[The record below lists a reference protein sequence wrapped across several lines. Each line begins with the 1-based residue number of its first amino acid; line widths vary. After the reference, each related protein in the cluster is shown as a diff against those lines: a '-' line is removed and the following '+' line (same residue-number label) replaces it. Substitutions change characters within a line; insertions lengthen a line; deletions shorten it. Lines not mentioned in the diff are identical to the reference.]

1 MKIAYVM
8 ETLAI
13 CGGLERIMTDKM
25 NYLAGNRLC
34 EVVLIEVYDYPG
46 GDAFELSPLV
56 KRVRLGIKKHSS
68 KIVKPMTFWQVTHR
82 VAEVIQQEKPDVMTS
97 AGLLGVYL
105 YGLRRYAC
113 RMIYESH
120 QPRFTMPLPWL
131 VRRMEQ
137 NVDTVVCLTDG
148 DAAEYRHARR
158 VTVIPNFMG
167 ERKEQRGKS
176 KDESGER
183 RKIVALGRLDRHKG
197 FDMLINAWHL
207 IHDKTDGCSLH
218 IYGEGREREPLQTLI
233 NALQLEESVTLHSAT
248 DNPAAVYRSADMVCV
263 TSEYE
268 GFSLVIIEAMAHGVP
283 VVACD
288 VPHGPRHLLA
298 EGRGGLLVER
308 NAEAIGKAI
317 LAIKNDSELH
327 SRLASE
333 GPAIA
338 AQYSRERIMR
348 LWAEEINKAI

>member
-105 YGLRRYAC
+105 YGLRRYGC

-158 VTVIPNFMG
+158 VTVIPNYLSLTASTDV
-167 ERKEQRGKS
+167 ETASQQHR
-176 KDESGER
+176 
-183 RKIVALGRLDRHKG
+183 IVALGRLEKANGYDL
-197 FDMLINAWHL
+197 LIRAWQQ
-207 IHDKTDGCSLH
+207 IYHDLPDCSLH
-218 IYGEGREREPLQTLI
+218 IYGEGREHEPLQTLI

-248 DNPAAVYRSADMVCV
+248 DNPAAVYRSADIVCV

-308 NAEAIGKAI
+308 NAEAIGKAV
-317 LAIKNDSELH
+317 LAIENDPELH

-338 AQYSRERIMR
+338 ARYSRERVMR

>member
-25 NYLAGNRLC
+25 NYLAGKRLC

-105 YGLRRYAC
+105 YGLRRYGC

-158 VTVIPNFMG
+158 VTVIPNYLSLTVSTDN
-167 ERKEQRGKS
+167 RPASRQHL
-176 KDESGER
+176 
-183 RKIVALGRLDRHKG
+183 IVALGRLEKANGYDL
-197 FDMLINAWHL
+197 LIRAWQQ
-207 IHDKTDGCSLH
+207 IYHDLPDCSLH

-248 DNPAAVYRSADMVCV
+248 DNPAAVYRSADIVCV

-288 VPHGPRHLLA
+288 VPHGPRHLLG

-308 NAEAIGKAI
+308 TPEAIGKAV

-333 GPAIA
+333 GPDIA
-338 AQYSRERIMR
+338 AQYSRERVMR

>member
-1 MKIAYVM
+1 M

-25 NYLAGNRLC
+25 NYLAGSRLC

-105 YGLRRYAC
+105 YGLRRYGC

-158 VTVIPNFMG
+158 VTVIPNYLSLTASTDV
-167 ERKEQRGKS
+167 ETASRQHR
-176 KDESGER
+176 
-183 RKIVALGRLDRHKG
+183 IVALGRLEKANGYDL
-197 FDMLINAWHL
+197 LIRAWQQ
-207 IHDKTDGCSLH
+207 IYHDLPDCSLH

-248 DNPAAVYRSADMVCV
+248 DNPAAVYRSADIVCV

-308 NAEAIGKAI
+308 NAEAIGKAV
-317 LAIKNDSELH
+317 LAIENDPALH

-338 AQYSRERIMR
+338 AQYSRERVMR

>member
-25 NYLAGNRLC
+25 NYLAGSRLC

-105 YGLRRYAC
+105 YGLRRYGC

-158 VTVIPNFMG
+158 VTVIPNYLSLTVSTDN
-167 ERKEQRGKS
+167 RLASRQHH
-176 KDESGER
+176 
-183 RKIVALGRLDRHKG
+183 IVALGRLEKANGYDL
-197 FDMLINAWHL
+197 LIRAWQQ
-207 IHDKTDGCSLH
+207 IYHDLPDCSLH

-308 NAEAIGKAI
+308 NAEAIGKAV
-317 LAIKNDSELH
+317 LAIENDPALH

-348 LWAEEINKAI
+348 LWAEEINNFQAI

>member
-1 MKIAYVM
+1 M

-105 YGLRRYAC
+105 YGLRRYGC

-158 VTVIPNFMG
+158 VTVIPNYLSLTASTDV
-167 ERKEQRGKS
+167 ETASQQHR
-176 KDESGER
+176 
-183 RKIVALGRLDRHKG
+183 IVALGRLEKANGYDL
-197 FDMLINAWHL
+197 LIRAWQQ
-207 IHDKTDGCSLH
+207 IYHDLPDCSLH
-218 IYGEGREREPLQTLI
+218 IYGEGREHEPLQTLI

-248 DNPAAVYRSADMVCV
+248 DNPAAVYRSADIVCV

-308 NAEAIGKAI
+308 NAEAIGKAV
-317 LAIKNDSELH
+317 LAIENDPELH

-338 AQYSRERIMR
+338 ARYSRERVMR

>member
-105 YGLRRYAC
+105 YGLRRYGC

-158 VTVIPNFMG
+158 VTVIPNYLSLTASTDV
-167 ERKEQRGKS
+167 ETASQQHR
-176 KDESGER
+176 
-183 RKIVALGRLDRHKG
+183 IVALGRLEKANGYDL
-197 FDMLINAWHL
+197 LIRAWQQ
-207 IHDKTDGCSLH
+207 IYHDLPDCSLH
-218 IYGEGREREPLQTLI
+218 IYGEGREHEPLQTLI

-248 DNPAAVYRSADMVCV
+248 DNPAAVYRSADIVCV

-298 EGRGGLLVER
+298 EGRGGLIVER
-308 NAEAIGKAI
+308 NAEAIGKAV
-317 LAIKNDSELH
+317 LAIENDPELH

-338 AQYSRERIMR
+338 ARYSRERVMR

>member
-46 GDAFELSPLV
+46 DDAFELLPQV
-56 KRVRLGIKKHSS
+56 KRVRLGMKKHSL
-68 KIVKPMTFWQVTHR
+68 KIAKPMTFWQVSHR

-137 NVDTVVCLTDG
+137 HVDTVVCLTDG
-148 DAAEYRHARR
+148 DAAEYRHAHR
-158 VTVIPNFMG
+158 VTVIPNYLSLTVNTD
-167 ERKEQRGKS
+167 KKPAS
-176 KDESGER
+176 KQHR
-183 RKIVALGRLDRHKG
+183 IVALGRLEKVNGYDL
-197 FDMLINAWHL
+197 LIQAWQQ
-207 IHDKTDGCSLH
+207 IHHDLPGCSLH
-218 IYGEGREREPLQTLI
+218 IYGEGRERESLQALI
-233 NALQLEESVTLHSAT
+233 TSLQLEESVTLHHAT
-248 DNPAAVYRSADMVCV
+248 GNPAAVYRAADIVCV

-268 GFSLVIIEAMAHGVP
+268 GFSLVIVEALAHGVP

-288 VPHGPRHLLA
+288 VPHGPRYLLG

-308 NAEAIGKAI
+308 TPEAIGKAI
-317 LAIKNDSELH
+317 LAIENDSAMH
-327 SRLASE
+327 ARLASE
-333 GPAIA
+333 GPDIA
-338 AQYSRERIMR
+338 AQYSRERVMR

>member
-34 EVVLIEVYDYPG
+34 EVVLIEVYDYPD

-158 VTVIPNFMG
+158 VTVIPNYLSLTASTDV
-167 ERKEQRGKS
+167 ETASQQHR
-176 KDESGER
+176 
-183 RKIVALGRLDRHKG
+183 IVALGRLEKANGYDL
-197 FDMLINAWHL
+197 LIRAWQQ
-207 IHDKTDGCSLH
+207 IYHDLPDCSLH

-233 NALQLEESVTLHSAT
+233 KDCQ
-248 DNPAAVYRSADMVCV
+248 
-263 TSEYE
+263 
-268 GFSLVIIEAMAHGVP
+268 AH
-283 VVACD
+283 D
-288 VPHGPRHLLA
+288 VLA
-298 EGRGGLLVER
+298 GDTPCG
-308 NAEAIGKAI
+308 
-317 LAIKNDSELH
+317 
-327 SRLASE
+327 
-333 GPAIA
+333 
-338 AQYSRERIMR
+338 
-348 LWAEEINKAI
+348 

>member
-25 NYLAGNRLC
+25 NYLAGSRLC

-105 YGLRRYAC
+105 YGLRRYGC

-158 VTVIPNFMG
+158 VTVIPNYLSLTASTDV
-167 ERKEQRGKS
+167 ETASRQHR
-176 KDESGER
+176 
-183 RKIVALGRLDRHKG
+183 IVALGRLEKANGYDL
-197 FDMLINAWHL
+197 LIRAWQQ
-207 IHDKTDGCSLH
+207 IYHDLPDCSLH
-218 IYGEGREREPLQTLI
+218 IYGEGREREPLQALI
-233 NALQLEESVTLHSAT
+233 NALQLKESVTLHSAT
-248 DNPAAVYRSADMVCV
+248 DNPAAVYRSADIVCV

-308 NAEAIGKAI
+308 NAEAIGKAV
-317 LAIKNDSELH
+317 LAIENDPALH

-338 AQYSRERIMR
+338 AQYSRERVMR

>member
-1 MKIAYVM
+1 M

-25 NYLAGNRLC
+25 NYLAGSRLC

-105 YGLRRYAC
+105 YGLRRYGC

-158 VTVIPNFMG
+158 VTVIPNYLSLTASTDV
-167 ERKEQRGKS
+167 ETASRQHR
-176 KDESGER
+176 
-183 RKIVALGRLDRHKG
+183 IVALGRLEKANGYDL
-197 FDMLINAWHL
+197 LIRAWQQ
-207 IHDKTDGCSLH
+207 IYHDLPDCSLH

-233 NALQLEESVTLHSAT
+233 NALQLKESVTLHSAT
-248 DNPAAVYRSADMVCV
+248 DNPAAVYRSADIVCV

-308 NAEAIGKAI
+308 NAEAIGKAV
-317 LAIKNDSELH
+317 LAIENDPALH

-333 GPAIA
+333 GPDIA